1 MAIDLKAILI
11 GQPTETMGAL
21 EDSKVKV
28 IEVADCLQGIRGII
42 RHRPDF
48 VLCRVELEGLNGLS
62 MARILLMLKIN
73 IPLIM
78 TAPEHKPAHEKIVE
92 NLPNVVGYW
101 AEAGI
106 YYDLKRFVE
115 KFKRPSSNK
124 RDKPQTPYSFKFI
137 EHEWANLL
145 EKSNKKRILLI
156 EKDELTRKAILTK
169 LNKIPGLQLF
179 TCQDGLEGLLKA
191 LFIKPNLILTEIDI
205 PEINGLALAQILY
218 VLGKPIP
225 LVFVTANEQK
235 EVKRKATNIEGVVGF
250 LHKSRLPRRGFL
262 AMALAQYLQKSERL
276 QSAIGESYEKARVD
290 NLETEKDSII

>member
-11 GQPTETMGAL
+11 GQPSETMGAL

-48 VLCRVELEGLNGLS
+48 VICRVELADLNGLS
-62 MARILLMLKIN
+62 MARILLLLKIN

-78 TAPEHKPAHEKIVE
+78 TTTNHKPAHEAIVE
-92 NLPNVVGYW
+92 SLPNVVGYW

-106 YYDLKRFVE
+106 YYDLKRFVST
-115 KFKRPSSNK
+115 FKRPAPTRK
-124 RDKPQTPYSFKFI
+124 DKSLSPYNFDFK

-145 EKSNKKRILLI
+145 KKSSNKRILLI
-156 EKDELTRKAILTK
+156 ENDDLTRRAILTK
-169 LNKIPGLQLF
+169 LDNIPGLQLF
-179 TCQDGLEGLLKA
+179 TSQDGLEGLLKA

-235 EVKRKATNIEGVVGF
+235 ETKRKATNIEGVVGF
-250 LHKSRLPRRGFL
+250 LHKSRLPRKGFL

-276 QSAIGESYEKARVD
+276 QKSINDSYEQADVNR
-290 NLETEKDSII
+290 LETEKDTII